1 MTAALPETDVVD
13 DGRIRS
19 LPLVKS
25 DQALSDCGEITVA
38 TTDSDSSSS
47 DTTTV
52 SFGPI
57 FVREYERIV
66 GDHPET
72 QIGVPLGLG
81 WGFYQREA
89 ISIEKFESDRIPK
102 RNLRMSSITRKN
114 ILHNVWGIPEDELRA
129 AEKEVQQIKRSR
141 PNKPI
146 KLEQIKQSKSKKLGR
161 KIRKLVNVEAL
172 MKGLTVAISS
182 GAVIPTPHH
191 IS

>member
-47 DTTTV
+47 DITTV

-89 ISIEKFESDRIPK
+89 VLDSEYMVDLVC
-102 RNLRMSSITRKN
+102 NL
-114 ILHNVWGIPEDELRA
+114 
-129 AEKEVQQIKRSR
+129 
-141 PNKPI
+141 
-146 KLEQIKQSKSKKLGR
+146 KL
-161 KIRKLVNVEAL
+161 
-172 MKGLTVAISS
+172 
-182 GAVIPTPHH
+182 
-191 IS
+191 